1 MSRTAQIV
9 LLLAC
14 TAGGVVVGRA
24 TVDPAPDHP
33 PRTDRPMAALT
44 PPAVPVLG
52 SDALRGDIRRILRE
66 ELQLARQPEPVQ
78 AAIAA
83 APATPPPESAEA
95 VAAAEQGHRIVDGA
109 LAAQRWGDQDVTA
122 IRQILP
128 QLAADDR
135 DALLKQLVPAINTG
149 RVRLETVGQIF

>member
-1 MSRTAQIV
+1 MSRTAQIA

-24 TVDPAPDHP
+24 TVDPAPDHHP
-33 PRTDRPMAALT
+33 SIDRPVAAL

-95 VAAAEQGHRIVDGA
+95 VVAAEQGHHIVDGA
-109 LAAQRWGDQDVTA
+109 LAAQRWGDQDVAA

-128 QLAADDR
+128 QLSADDR
-135 DALLKQLVPAINTG
+135 DALLKQLMPAINTG
-149 RVRLETVGQIF
+149 RVKLETVGQIF